1 MKNAQYDN
9 LRVAIRVRP
18 PLNRETEEGI
28 PFRSIAIVSEDHK
41 SVSLAE
47 YVGSELSE
55 LERQR
60 EWVENPN
67 VFQLHRFTFDFVFDV
82 DSQQEDVYN
91 ITAKQ
96 AVQSVLE
103 GYNSTIF
110 CYGQTGTGK
119 TYTMEGFTYDSHD
132 PQKGIIQRTIEDIFN
147 YIETTSNENTKF
159 IIRASFLQIYN
170 ENISDLLKPEKKN
183 LQIREDKKKGIYVD
197 SLSEWAVR
205 SPIDLYALLKRGT
218 NFRTT
223 SSTNMNDVSSR
234 SHAAFVITVEQ
245 MTTNIYNNDNI
256 KNKNLD
262 IKVGKLNLI
271 DLAGSERIR
280 ITGATGLQ
288 LEESKKIN
296 KSLLCLG
303 NVINALTEKNKRSK
317 NNINSNVHIPYRDSK
332 LTRLLQDSLGGNCK
346 TTMIAMIS
354 PSQDSFVESLSTL
367 HFAQRAKKIV
377 NRPIINE
384 DLNNRALIRQY
395 ENELKNLRDELEMK
409 NKMMLSNEL
418 VMKLQEEKEQAL
430 QDKNE
435 AIKELE
441 KASRQY
447 LIEREEKL
455 KLEKKIQIMNS
466 QMITGGHKIEET
478 PQFKSALKNQLKFY
492 EDKILEI
499 EKERQKL
506 EENKAENEEYKVL
519 LFKQRDIMNALT
531 YKLNERDEELA
542 QLQEEL
548 EAFEKID
555 EINEKLKNRIE
566 LLEYILT
573 ENKIPF
579 TLDNLNYN
587 KNNKNYF
594 SFKKKNN
601 QSYLPYE
608 VENNSKQYEGK
619 PIIMLSADEKISEL
633 KNIINE
639 QENKIHFLN
648 LLSQKFINTVN
659 QDGKIDINKL
669 LQHMETNKDLYNKIN
684 DLQKQND
691 ELKEKINEQNKN
703 IFNLNEQINE
713 KYDDFKLME
722 YKSNIITFLE
732 EKIKDAKDNNVKN
745 ELFNIYKEIYQNTDN
760 NFVQNIYN
768 NNNKLNNVNI
778 NKNNSNSNNN
788 YKVSNHNFIN
798 KEISIKQHLNEKG
811 SFTTNNESEIE
822 NSYSIIKN
830 NSYINNLKSMSKN
843 NVNDISDNENL
854 SGLKSIKDITYKN
867 YLQKRNDS
875 ASKNNNNN
883 NFYKT
888 NFSNNSNNY
897 NYNYTQNNFY
907 SNNKINDIGLST
919 YSEKMNNYK
928 NKSNNNLF
936 NLNDDND
943 GIKNNF
949 INNQFNNQNT
959 DINFY
964 NKSKSLLITN
974 KDPRLRN
981 KNYINK
987 FINTNQ

>member
-67 VFQLHRFTFDFVFDV
+67 TFQLHRFTFDFVFDV
-82 DSQQEDVYN
+82 DSQQVDVYN

-119 TYTMEGFTYDSHD
+119 TYTMEGFTYDSQD
-132 PQKGIIQRTIEDIFN
+132 PQKGIIQRAIEEIFN

-256 KNKNLD
+256 KSNNSD

-466 QMITGGHKIEET
+466 QMIIGGHKIEET
-478 PQFKSALKNQLKFY
+478 PQFKTALKNQLKFY

-499 EKERQKL
+499 EKERQKM

-548 EAFEKID
+548 ETFEKIE

-579 TLDNLNYN
+579 PLDNLNY
-587 KNNKNYF
+587 NKNYF

-601 QSYLPYE
+601 QLYLPYE
-608 VENNSKQYEGK
+608 AENNSKQYEGK
-619 PIIMLSADEKISEL
+619 PITMLSADEKINEL

-648 LLSQKFINTVN
+648 LVSQKFINNIN

-684 DLQKQND
+684 DLQKQNN

-703 IFNLNEQINE
+703 IYNLNEQLNE

-732 EKIKDAKDNNVKN
+732 EKIKETKDNKVKN
-745 ELFNIYKEIYQNTDN
+745 ELFNIYKEIYQNNDN
-760 NFVQNIYN
+760 NLVQSTS
-768 NNNKLNNVNI
+768 NNNKLNNI
-778 NKNNSNSNNN
+778 NESNNN
-788 YKVSNHNFIN
+788 IINNHNFIN

-811 SFTTNNESEIE
+811 SFTNNNESEIE
-822 NSYSIIKN
+822 TSYSNIKN
-830 NSYINNLKSMSKN
+830 NSYINNLKSMSKAK
-843 NVNDISDNENL
+843 VNDISDSENL
-854 SGLKSIKDITYKN
+854 SGLNSIKNITYNN
-867 YLQKRNDS
+867 YLHKRNVS

-883 NFYKT
+883 LYKT
-888 NFSNNSNNY
+888 NFSNNTN

-919 YSEKMNNYK
+919 FSEKMNNYN
-928 NKSNNNLF
+928 NKSNNNIF

-943 GIKNNF
+943 GNKNSF
-949 INNQFNNQNT
+949 INNKYNNQNT

-987 FINTNQ
+987 FININQ

>member
-9 LRVAIRVRP
+9 IRVAIRIRP

-41 SVSLAE
+41 NVSLAE
-47 YVGSELSE
+47 YIGSELSE

-67 VFQLHRFTFDFVFDV
+67 AFQLHRFTFDFVFDV
-82 DSQQEDVYN
+82 DSQQQEVYN

-119 TYTMEGFTYDSHD
+119 TYTMEGFTYDSQD

-245 MTTNIYNNDNI
+245 MTTNIYNSDN
-256 KNKNLD
+256 KKSKNLD

-303 NVINALTEKNKRSK
+303 NVINSLTEKNKRSK
-317 NNINSNVHIPYRDSK
+317 SGINSNVHIPYRDSK

-499 EKERQKL
+499 EKERQKM

-548 EAFEKID
+548 ETFEKIE

-566 LLEYILT
+566 LLEYILI

-579 TLDNLNYN
+579 PLYNLNYN

-594 SFKKKNN
+594 FSKKKNN

-608 VENNSKQYEGK
+608 AENNSKQFEGK
-619 PIIMLSADEKISEL
+619 PITMLSADEKITEL

-648 LLSQKFINTVN
+648 LVSQKFINTVN

-669 LQHMETNKDLYNKIN
+669 LQQMETNKDLYNKIN
-684 DLQKQND
+684 DLQKQNN
-691 ELKEKINEQNKN
+691 ELKEKMNEQNKN
-703 IFNLNEQINE
+703 IYNLNEQLNE
-713 KYDDFKLME
+713 RYDDFKLME

-732 EKIKDAKDNNVKN
+732 EKIKEASDNKVKN

-760 NFVQNIYN
+760 SFVQNTYN
-768 NNNKLNNVNI
+768 NNI
-778 NKNNSNSNNN
+778 SINNN
-788 YKVSNHNFIN
+788 NTTNNHNFIN
-798 KEISIKQHLNEKG
+798 NQISIKQHLNEKG
-811 SFTTNNESEIE
+811 TFTSNNESEIE
-822 NSYSIIKN
+822 NSYSNIKN
-830 NSYINNLKSMSKN
+830 NSYINNLKNISNLSKN
-843 NVNDISDNENL
+843 KENDITDRENL
-854 SGLKSIKDITYKN
+854 SGLNSMKNITYNN
-867 YLQKRNDS
+867 YLQKRNVS
-875 ASKNNNNN
+875 ASKKNNNNL
-883 NFYKT
+883 YKT
-888 NFSNNSNNY
+888 NFSNNNY

-919 YSEKMNNYK
+919 YSEKMNNYN

-943 GIKNNF
+943 EVKNSF
-949 INNQFNNQNT
+949 FNNQIRNQST